1 MVIQIINTRRSIMI
15 ISNIL
20 FKKIIISTW
29 KKNAL
34 KVAIGN
40 YNKLFS
46 FGLIQYTFCTCKT

>member
-1 MVIQIINTRRSIMI
+1 MI

-20 FKKIIISTW
+20 FLKKDFNLK

-46 FGLIQYTFCTCKT
+46 FGLIQ